1 MEENQNKKNKKN
13 VVDFSV
19 VLSFVIA
26 IFAVFSLVACGFDQ
40 ISYAA
45 PVTGNQLTFYKGE
58 IDGNQVF
65 VVSHNAD
72 STKRFS
78 VPLYYSDAEM
88 KNAIFCIEHANEN
101 TVTGTVY
108 NKGNVISD
116 YGLLYL
122 LNNSFVN
129 DKTIVTGGNKYAEA
143 WVTQVAIWV
152 YLYEKYPGVAAN
164 AINAEELAAI
174 QSATQI
180 KVPTVVDDSAD
191 INFGTTNLYTT
202 YVRPL
207 VDAAKAASDLKKI
220 TVNKADDN
228 IVKTSDGKFYQ
239 TSVISVV
246 GNPSGDMTGYDIVLS
261 GIDGVI
267 AVDEAGKELTTTN
280 VAPGTKFYVRIP
292 ADKVTDKAQTL
303 EINVKGHFN
312 TLTGNEYNAVGDFQK
327 IVSVTGATTDVSGGT
342 SIEVVGAPDT
352 GMTTAQTIYFIGLI
366 VLLCG
371 VGIIY
376 ANAKPVENQQ

>member
-1 MEENQNKKNKKN
+1 MEENKNNKKRKN
-13 VVDFSV
+13 VVDVSV
-19 VLSFVIA
+19 VLSFVVA

-40 ISYAA
+40 VSYAA
-45 PVTGNQLTFYKGE
+45 PVTGDQLTFYKGE
-58 IDGNQVF
+58 VDDQQVF
-65 VVSHNAD
+65 AVSYNAD
-72 STKRFS
+72 NTKTFQ

-88 KNAIFCIEHANEN
+88 KNAIFCIEHKNDN
-101 TVTGTVY
+101 TVTGAVY

-152 YLYEKYPGVAAN
+152 YLYEKYPSVAAN
-164 AINAEELAAI
+164 AIDAEELAAI

-180 KVPTVVDDSAD
+180 KVPTVVDGSAD

-207 VDAAKAASDLKKI
+207 VDAAKAASNVKKLN
-220 TVNKADDN
+220 VNKESDD
-228 IVKTSDGKFYQ
+228 IAKTSDGKFYQ
-239 TSVISVV
+239 TAAISVV
-246 GNPSGDMTGYDIVLS
+246 GNPSGDMNGYDIKLNGIS
-261 GIDGVI
+261 GAI
-267 AVDEAGKELTTTN
+267 AVDESGKEISAN
-280 VAPGTKFYVRIP
+280 VASGTKFYVRIP
-292 ADKVTDKAQTL
+292 VDKVTEEAQTL
-303 EINVKGHFN
+303 EINVVGHFK
-312 TLTGNEYNAVGDFQK
+312 TLTGHEYNAVEGSRQK
-327 IVSVTGATTDVSGGT
+327 IVSVTGDVMNVSGGT

-352 GMTTAQTIYFIGLI
+352 GMNTAQTIYFIGLI

-376 ANAKPVENQQ
+376 ANAKPVQNQ

>member
-1 MEENQNKKNKKN
+1 MEENQNSKKRKS
-13 VVDFSV
+13 VVDVSV

-45 PVTGNQLTFYKGE
+45 PVTGDKLTFYKGE

-65 VVSHNAD
+65 VDGLSAD
-72 STKRFS
+72 KAKIFR

-101 TVTGTVY
+101 TVTGTIY

-129 DKTIVTGGNKYAEA
+129 DKTIVSGGNKYAEA

-152 YLYEKYPGVAAN
+152 YLAEVDSSNAAN
-164 AINAEELAAI
+164 AITAAELDAI
-174 QSATQI
+174 KSVTQI
-180 KVPTVVDDSAD
+180 RVSAITDDSAD
-191 INFGTTNLYTT
+191 INFGTTNLYTA

-207 VDAAKAASDLKKI
+207 VDAAKAANNLKKL
-220 TVNKADDN
+220 TVEKADDN
-228 IVKTSDGKFYQ
+228 LVKTSDGKFYQ
-239 TSVISVV
+239 TSVITVV
-246 GNPSGDMTGYDIVLS
+246 GNPSSDMTGYDVSLT
-261 GIDGVI
+261 GIDGAI
-267 AVDEAGKELTTTN
+267 AVDEAGKELAATN
-280 VAPGTKFYVRIP
+280 VPAGTKFFVRIP
-292 ADKVTDKAQTL
+292 VDKVTEKAQTL
-303 EINVKGHFN
+303 QINVKGHFN
-312 TLTGNEYNAVGDFQK
+312 TLTGHEYNAVGDFQK
-327 IVSVTGATTDVSGGT
+327 IVSVTGATTDVAGGT

-352 GMTTAQTIYFIGLI
+352 GMTAAQTIYFIGLV

-376 ANAKPVENQQ
+376 ANAKPVENQ